1 MSAQVATQAPVAA
14 VPPASAP
21 SAAAAVPTGTRHA
34 ARRRARQRW
43 LRRVVLGVSLTLLAL
58 PIVALLEFSVRYP
71 LTGAVDL
78 DAWRKIVSGRTS
90 EYQTLAPL
98 WTGLTNSLVMCAITV
113 TLMLVLLLPT
123 MVWVQLRRPRL
134 GRALELVCLLPL
146 TIPAVVLVVGLA
158 PVYRVISTRVL
169 DSSTIWLSFAYVI
182 LVLPFAYRA
191 LAAGLRSI
199 DLVTLSEAARSFGAS
214 WWVVLVRVVAPN
226 IRSAIVSACFLSVAV
241 VLGEFTLARILA
253 RDNLQTALFQIN
265 LSDSQVAAAMAFLAL
280 VGTTV
285 LLVVVDLLMSRSRP
299 TRPHAPGVT
308 AS

>member
-1 MSAQVATQAPVAA
+1 MGRVVSAQLVADTAPRETAHVTDDG
-14 VPPASAP
+14 VRPPLGS
-21 SAAAAVPTGTRHA
+21 GTRHA
-34 ARRRARQRW
+34 ARRHARERW
-43 LRRVVLGVSLTLLAL
+43 LRRGVLGAALTVLAV
-58 PIVALLEFSVRYP
+58 PIVALLEFSVRFP

-78 DAWRKIVSGRTS
+78 DAWRKIASGRTS
-90 EYQTLAPL
+90 EYQTLDPL

-113 TLMLVLLLPT
+113 TLMLALLLPT
-123 MVWVQLRRPRL
+123 MVWVQLRAPRL

-158 PVYRVISTRVL
+158 PVYRVISTRLL

-191 LAAGLRSI
+191 LAAGLRAI
-199 DLVTLSEAARSFGAS
+199 DLVTLSEAARTFGAG

-285 LLVVVDLLMSRSRP
+285 LLVVVDLLTSRSRP
-299 TRPHAPGVT
+299 SRTAPKE
-308 AS
+308 